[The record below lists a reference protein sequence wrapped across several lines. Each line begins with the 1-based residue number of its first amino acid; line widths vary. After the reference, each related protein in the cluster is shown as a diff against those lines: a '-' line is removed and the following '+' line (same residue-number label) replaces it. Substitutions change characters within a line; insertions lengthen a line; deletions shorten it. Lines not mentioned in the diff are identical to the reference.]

1 MSATRL
7 AVLAL
12 AVGLT
17 GCAATTLRARRD
29 EPPLLTLPSTFVA
42 LEVQDCPEKDAL
54 AQVLPA
60 AVTGTGTYQVV
71 DCPVG
76 PTCNA
81 GVTLRAVV
89 TERLIAPRGDLPDEL
104 TLQAVVDKA
113 AEVKVTT
120 KVTVTG
126 WDVFG
131 NKLFGRV
138 YTGWKVGNTLKKT
151 QDQLILESLEYAL
164 SGLTEDLGPKELRL
178 ELKLET
184 GGELGPG
191 VDYALAGDLD
201 AARAKLSEVTASRP
215 DFAAAW
221 YDLGVVNEVAGDDAQ
236 ALECYRK
243 AASLD
248 DERLYAQA
256 LQQLEGRLRR

>member
-1 MSATRL
+1 MSASRL
-7 AVLAL
+7 AIVAF
-12 AVGLT
+12 VIGLT

-29 EPPLLTLPSTFVA
+29 EPPLLTLPSTLVA
-42 LEVQDCPEKDAL
+42 LDVQDCPEKDAL
-54 AQVLPA
+54 AQVLPNA
-60 AVTGTGTYQVV
+60 INGTGTYQVA
-71 DCPVG
+71 DCQVG

-81 GVTLRAVV
+81 GVTLKAVV
-89 TERLIAPRGDLPDEL
+89 TDRVIAPRGDLPDKL
-104 TLQAVVDKA
+104 TLAAVVDKA

-126 WDVFG
+126 WDALG

-138 YTGWKVGNTLKKT
+138 YTGWKTGSTLKKT

-164 SGLTEDLGPKELRL
+164 SGLTSDLGPKELRL

-184 GGELGPG
+184 GGALQQG
-191 VDYALAGDLD
+191 VDYALAGDLGS
-201 AARAKLSEVTASRP
+201 ARTSLTAVTASEP

-248 DERLYAQA
+248 DEWLYQKALEQLQRRLP
-256 LQQLEGRLRR
+256 R